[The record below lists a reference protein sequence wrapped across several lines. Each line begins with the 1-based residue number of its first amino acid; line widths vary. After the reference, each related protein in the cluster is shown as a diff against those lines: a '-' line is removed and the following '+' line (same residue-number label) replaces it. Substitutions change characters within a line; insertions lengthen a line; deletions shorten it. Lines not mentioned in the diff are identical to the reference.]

1 MRWFEELVN
10 MGVMEIMT
18 ETRERVARQ
27 ILTDG
32 PISASA
38 LANRFKV
45 SDVAMRRL
53 LDALEAAEL
62 IRGHEE
68 APFGPAKPKG
78 RGRPARVFSITEK
91 GRNYFESAYDKI
103 ANDAVDYINEISGK
117 QGIKEFAKRRSIKL
131 AQKFSVF
138 IKDKDPLEKK
148 VLALKEQLTREG
160 YLASVQE
167 EMGPTQTL
175 LLCQH
180 HCPIGHVATEH
191 PEFCEAETKM
201 FSDLLGV
208 NVTRLSTMATGG
220 EVCTSLV
227 SKQTSKAHKIAQKK

>member
-1 MRWFEELVN
+1 MPVCDELVN

-27 ILTDG
+27 ILTEG
-32 PISASA
+32 PISASD
-38 LANRFKV
+38 LAKNFQV
-45 SDVAMRRL
+45 SSVAMRRL
-53 LDALEAAEL
+53 LDALEAADL
-62 IRGHEE
+62 IRGDEQ

-91 GRNYFESAYDKI
+91 GRDYFESAYDKV
-103 ANDAVDYINEISGK
+103 ANDAVEFINEIAGK
-117 QGIKEFAKRRSIKL
+117 DGIVEFAKRRSEKL
-131 AQKFSVF
+131 AQKFQIF
-138 IKDKDPLEKK
+138 IKNSDPLENK
-148 VLALKEQLTREG
+148 VKSLKEQLTREG
-160 YLASVQE
+160 YLASVQN

-201 FSDLLGV
+201 FSQLLGV

-220 EVCTSLV
+220 EVCTSLI
-227 SKQTSKAHKIAQKK
+227 SKSTPNARKVAH

>member
-1 MRWFEELVN
+1 
-10 MGVMEIMT
+10 MT

-38 LANRFKV
+38 LAGRFNV

-62 IRGHEE
+62 IQGHEE
-68 APFGPAKPKG
+68 APFGPSKPKG
-78 RGRPARVFSITEK
+78 RGRPARVFSITDK
-91 GRNYFESAYDKI
+91 GRDYFESAYDKV
-103 ANDAVDYINEISGK
+103 ANDAVDFINEIAGK
-117 QGIKEFAKRRSIKL
+117 EGIKEFAKRRSQKL
-131 AQKFSVF
+131 AQKFNVF
-138 IKDKDPLEKK
+138 IKHKDPLEKK
-148 VLALKEQLTREG
+148 VLALKEQLSREG
-160 YLASVQE
+160 YLASVQD

-191 PEFCEAETKM
+191 PEFCEAETQM

-220 EVCTSLV
+220 EVCTSLI
-227 SKQTSKAHKIAQKK
+227 SKQNSKAQKLAQTK

>member
-1 MRWFEELVN
+1 

-38 LANRFKV
+38 LAGRFNV

-62 IRGHEE
+62 IQGHEE
-68 APFGPAKPKG
+68 APFGPSKPKG
-78 RGRPARVFSITEK
+78 RGRPARVFSITDK
-91 GRNYFESAYDKI
+91 GRDYFESAYDKV
-103 ANDAVDYINEISGK
+103 ANDAVDFINEIAGK
-117 QGIKEFAKRRSIKL
+117 EGIKEFAKRRSQKL
-131 AQKFSVF
+131 AQKFNVF
-138 IKDKDPLEKK
+138 IKHKDPLEKK
-148 VLALKEQLTREG
+148 VLALKEQLSREG
-160 YLASVQE
+160 YLASVQD

-180 HCPIGHVATEH
+180 HCPIGHVATQH
-191 PEFCEAETKM
+191 PEFCEAETQM
-201 FSDLLGV
+201 FSELLGV

-220 EVCTSLV
+220 EVCTSLI
-227 SKQTSKAHKIAQKK
+227 SKQNSKAQKLAQTK

>member
-1 MRWFEELVN
+1 

-38 LANRFKV
+38 LAGRFNV

-62 IRGHEE
+62 IQGHEE
-68 APFGPAKPKG
+68 APFGPSKPKG
-78 RGRPARVFSITEK
+78 RGRPARVFSITDK
-91 GRNYFESAYDKI
+91 GRDYFESAYDKV
-103 ANDAVDYINEISGK
+103 ANDAVDFINEIAGK
-117 QGIKEFAKRRSIKL
+117 EGIKEFAKRRSQKL
-131 AQKFSVF
+131 AQKFNVF
-138 IKDKDPLEKK
+138 IKPKDPLENK
-148 VLALKEQLTREG
+148 VLALKEQLSREG
-160 YLASVQE
+160 YLASVQD

-191 PEFCEAETKM
+191 PEFCEAETQM

-220 EVCTSLV
+220 EVCTSLI
-227 SKQTSKAHKIAQKK
+227 SKQNSKAQKLAQTK

>member
-1 MRWFEELVN
+1 

-38 LANRFKV
+38 LAGRFNV

-62 IRGHEE
+62 IQGHEE
-68 APFGPAKPKG
+68 APFGPSKPKG
-78 RGRPARVFSITEK
+78 RGRPARVFSITDK
-91 GRNYFESAYDKI
+91 GRDYFESAYDKV
-103 ANDAVDYINEISGK
+103 ANDAVDFINEIAGK
-117 QGIKEFAKRRSIKL
+117 EGIKEFAKRRSQKL
-131 AQKFSVF
+131 AQKFNVF
-138 IKDKDPLEKK
+138 IKPKDPLEKK
-148 VLALKEQLTREG
+148 VLALKEQLSREG
-160 YLASVQE
+160 YLASVQD

-191 PEFCEAETKM
+191 PEFCESETQM

-220 EVCTSLV
+220 EVCTSLI
-227 SKQTSKAHKIAQKK
+227 SKQNSKAQKLAQTK